1 MQHLPPV
8 SAGQA
13 GGAGEQE
20 GWDVSQQ
27 GWDELDL
34 SLQGVER
41 QSGKPAPVQQG
52 SPVGVAA
59 FCVCKAFSLIDAV
72 KVLPAFRC
80 VPITCSTALRMTS
93 SHQNWGIFPSTATLV
108 PAAGPDEH
116 QQATGQVADRAA
128 GRGTPQSAAG
138 SSRTPLASPGHSTAR
153 PARPEQQA
161 ASSITERWQDAGP
174 DNAAQ
179 PDQAMA
185 GTTAEAKLAE
195 LQLQLAAAKHAQA
208 ELQDQV
214 GSGGSNPQGPTHRAA
229 ASLAPVLGK
238 PCKQGFEHCGSH
250 ATQLV
255 MLPAGGVCCIATQRT
270 RCATCIKVL

>member
-34 SLQGVER
+34 GLQGVER

-93 SHQNWGIFPSTATLV
+93 GHQN
-108 PAAGPDEH
+108 
-116 QQATGQVADRAA
+116 
-128 GRGTPQSAAG
+128 
-138 SSRTPLASPGHSTAR
+138 
-153 PARPEQQA
+153 
-161 ASSITERWQDAGP
+161 
-174 DNAAQ
+174 
-179 PDQAMA
+179 
-185 GTTAEAKLAE
+185 
-195 LQLQLAAAKHAQA
+195 
-208 ELQDQV
+208 
-214 GSGGSNPQGPTHRAA
+214 
-229 ASLAPVLGK
+229 
-238 PCKQGFEHCGSH
+238 
-250 ATQLV
+250 
-255 MLPAGGVCCIATQRT
+255 
-270 RCATCIKVL
+270 